1 MARMLL
7 LLLSCS
13 GKGDDSHKP
22 VDDSDSR
29 GPLIDDTGGET
40 GTIPCG
46 VDIEPIRPVAGD
58 DAAYYRA
65 DIEFLLSEPDPKA
78 VVGLRT
84 DPEEKGKEGDP
95 IAGKQWKS
103 IDERIL
109 YFTPDEPLDLN
120 SDYRSEIAWCGGRQT
135 IPFHTSRIGT
145 PLKAPK
151 DLVGT
156 VWKIDM
162 VDGRWIEPRA
172 AMGGILTNYLESSI
186 LVSIELVSDDWI
198 EVEGAR
204 AVENGSQDVCAAT
217 ADFAAANFTENPYFS
232 AGPKV
237 LTFVVADTKLVLEN
251 AEIEGAFTADGS
263 GFEWVEVSGVF
274 DSRPL
279 DVPLKG
285 KDSLGA
291 ACHEAELAG
300 SKCIPCSSDGKPYCL
315 ALHVDEISATFSGAS
330 VRPIA
335 EDCSDPECKS
345 AECAKKSG

>member
-13 GKGDDSHKP
+13 GKGDDSQKP

-29 GPLIDDTGGET
+29 GPLVDDTGDSAT
-40 GTIPCG
+40 LPCG
-46 VDIEPIRPVAGD
+46 IDIEPIRPVAGD
-58 DAAYYRA
+58 EDAYYRA
-65 DIEFLLSEPDPKA
+65 DIEFLLSQPDPEA

-84 DPEEKGKEGDP
+84 DPGKNIDGDP
-95 IAGKQWKS
+95 IAGKQWTS
-103 IDERIL
+103 IDERIV
-109 YFTPDEPLDLN
+109 YFTPNDPLALN
-120 SDYRSEIAWCGGRQT
+120 TDYRSEIDWCGGRQT

-145 PLKAPK
+145 PVEAPK
-151 DLVGT
+151 DLLGT

-162 VDGRWIEPRA
+162 GAGRWIEPRA
-172 AMGGILTNYLESSI
+172 AMDGIITNYLQSTI
-186 LVSIELVSDDWI
+186 LVSVDLVTEDWI
-198 EVEGAR
+198 QIEGAR
-204 AVENGSQDVCAAT
+204 ALEHGLQDVCAAT
-217 ADFAAANFTENPYFS
+217 TDFSAANFTENPYFS
-232 AGPKV
+232 AGPEV
-237 LTFVVADTKLVLEN
+237 LTFIVADTKLVLEN

-263 GFEWVEVSGVF
+263 GFEWVEVKGVF

-291 ACHEAELAG
+291 ACDAARLAG
-300 SKCIPCSSDGKPYCL
+300 SECIPCASDGEPYCL

-345 AECAKKSG
+345 AECAKKWK